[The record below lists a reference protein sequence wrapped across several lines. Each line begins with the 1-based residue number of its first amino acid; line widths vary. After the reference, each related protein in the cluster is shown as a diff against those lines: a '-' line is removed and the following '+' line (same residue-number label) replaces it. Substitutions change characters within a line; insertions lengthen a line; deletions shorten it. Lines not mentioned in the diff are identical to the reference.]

1 MKRILREA
9 ADHLRVCGGIGAKQW
24 GQPLRNNPA
33 TRKGMGERDGKVLV
47 WPMTGK
53 NEESPSPS
61 VYRWT
66 TPPISPHSPKILN
79 MKSV

>member
-33 TRKGMGERDGKVLV
+33 TREGMREGDRRKGI
-47 WPMTGK
+47 
-53 NEESPSPS
+53 S
-61 VYRWT
+61 VAHDQRKRRE
-66 TPPISPHSPKILN
+66 PEPKC
-79 MKSV
+79 V